1 MEIFVLG
8 MGCPS
13 CKRLEENVGKAVAE
27 LGIKAKVSKITDIG
41 RIMEYGVT
49 SSPAL
54 VIGNEV
60 VLSGRV
66 PNVNEL
72 KEILGGFI

>member
-1 MEIFVLG
+1 MKIFVLG

-13 CKRLEENVGKAVAE
+13 CRKLEENVNKAVSE
-27 LGIKAKVSKITDIG
+27 LGIKAKVAKVTDIQK
-41 RIMEYGVT
+41 IMEYGVT

-54 VIGNEV
+54 VVDNEV

-72 KEILGGFI
+72 KEILGDYI

>member
-1 MEIFVLG
+1 MKISVLG

-13 CKRLEENVGKAVAE
+13 CKKLEENVKKAVAE
-27 LGIKAKVSKITDIG
+27 LGLKAKVAKVTDIEK
-41 RIMEYGVT
+41 IMEYGVT

-54 VIGNEV
+54 VVDGKV
-60 VLSGRV
+60 VLYGRV

-72 KEILGGFI
+72 KEILGDFI

>member
-1 MEIFVLG
+1 MKISVLG

-13 CKRLEENVGKAVAE
+13 CKKLEENVKKAVQE
-27 LGIKAKVSKITDIG
+27 LGLKAKVSKVSDI
-41 RIMEYGVT
+41 RKIMKYGVS

-60 VLSGRV
+60 ILTGRV
-66 PNVNEL
+66 PNVSEL
-72 KEILGGFI
+72 KEILGDSI

>member
-1 MEIFVLG
+1 MKIYILG

-13 CKRLEENVGKAVAE
+13 CKRLEENVKKAVAE
-27 LGIKAKVSKITDIG
+27 LKLKAIVAKVTEIEK
-41 RIMEYGVT
+41 IMEYGVT

-54 VIGNEV
+54 VIDNEV
-60 VLSGRV
+60 VLMGRV

-72 KEILGGFI
+72 KEILGDYI

>member
-1 MEIFVLG
+1 MKIAVLG

-13 CKRLEENVGKAVAE
+13 CKRLEENVKKAVVE
-27 LGIKAKVSKITDIG
+27 LGLKAKVSKVSDIQK
-41 RIMEYGVT
+41 IMSYGVT

-54 VIGNEV
+54 VIDNEV
-60 VLSGRV
+60 VLTGRV

-72 KEILGGFI
+72 KEILGDFI

>member
-1 MEIFVLG
+1 MKISVLG

-13 CKRLEENVGKAVAE
+13 CKKLEENVKKAVAE
-27 LGIKAKVSKITDIG
+27 LKLKAKVAKVTDIG
-41 RIMEYGVT
+41 KIMEYGVT

-54 VIGNEV
+54 VVDDKV
-60 VLSGRV
+60 VLTGRV

-72 KEILGGFI
+72 KEILGDFI

>member
-1 MEIFVLG
+1 MEIAVLG

-13 CKRLEENVGKAVAE
+13 CKKLEENVRKAVAE
-27 LGIKAKVSKITDIG
+27 LGIKAGVTKVTDMEKI
-41 RIMEYGVT
+41 MSYGVT

-54 VIGNEV
+54 AIGSEV

-66 PNVNEL
+66 PNVSEL
-72 KEILGGFI
+72 KEILGDYI

>member
-1 MEIFVLG
+1 MKIAVLG

-13 CKRLEENVGKAVAE
+13 CKKLEENVKKAVAE
-27 LGIKAKVSKITDIG
+27 LKLKAKITKVTDIEK
-41 RIMEYGVT
+41 IMEYGVT

-54 VIGNEV
+54 VVDGEI
-60 VLSGRV
+60 VLYGRV

-72 KEILGGFI
+72 KEILGDPI